1 MGILAN
7 ITWPSLV
14 YYQRERAWWLII
26 VVIIVEFL
34 ILRRSLKTRPVW
46 AFGIVVAINIFSA
59 IVGAMLTFSSGFGR
73 VPLLPWIGLNWT
85 LYVDHGY
92 YTYYAFCISVPCAA
106 FISTVIESLPLFTVF
121 HKVASKRCLFWLP
134 IANLGSAELT
144 FCTLCYPPITVPMA
158 VTFLCVCAACL
169 LAFAW
174 RRRSS
179 KRREGDKNSHNGEPP
194 NAADGQAAA
203 NSQTLASAQ

>member
-34 ILRRSLKTRPVW
+34 ILRRSLKTRSVW

-106 FISTVIESLPLFTVF
+106 FISTVIESLPLFTVIPQSGEQEMLVLAAYSELGVGGAEF
-121 HKVASKRCLFWLP
+121 LHPMLPANNSAHGCYVFVCLCRLP
-134 IANLGSAELT
+134 ARFRL
-144 FCTLCYPPITVPMA
+144 
-158 VTFLCVCAACL
+158 AAP
-169 LAFAW
+169 FIETTG
-174 RRRSS
+174 R
-179 KRREGDKNSHNGEPP
+179 
-194 NAADGQAAA
+194 
-203 NSQTLASAQ
+203 